1 MLTPNGRWT
10 VAFGLMFLGVGV
22 ALDFAYLIV
31 IGGLL
36 VAVVAA
42 ALFYL
47 TRSPSLSARQLLT
60 RSLISVGEASTS
72 EITVTNTGARRNAAV
87 AVSNEINGQRI
98 TLDVDPLAAGESTTA
113 TMLLPTD
120 RRGVFPV
127 GPLRIER
134 TDPFAF
140 TRAVTHLGSSPLLVV
155 HPTIHQM
162 PPLPTGH
169 RRELEGTTSQVPQEG
184 GISFHSLRD
193 YELGDDLRLIHWRS
207 VAKTGNLMVRK
218 NIVTS
223 EPRLMI
229 LLDTRAASYVNAGN
243 DSFEDA
249 ARLAASLVQAG
260 CNSRYPLLFR
270 TTGGLL
276 GDVTTAGE
284 GRSAIMRILA
294 EVQPA
299 DDDPGLSAIL
309 RYAPTSAGVSLG
321 VVTGRP
327 EPKAAGGISHVR
339 SRFDMVTVIQVAE
352 SGLLPPLSIPGALVV
367 NGENSEEVAALWRAR
382 FR

>member
-10 VAFGLMFLGVGV
+10 IGIGLTFLALGLSLNLAFL
-22 ALDFAYLIV
+22 AV

-36 VAVVAA
+36 VVAVAA
-42 ALFYL
+42 ALFSL
-47 TRSPSLSARQLLT
+47 TRRPSLDARQLLT
-60 RSLISVGEASTS
+60 PSLISVGESSVS
-72 EITVTNTGARRNAAV
+72 EITVTNTGSRRNSTI
-87 AVSNEINGQRI
+87 AVSNQMAGRQF
-98 TLDVDPLAAGESTTA
+98 TLDVDPLAPGESTTT
-113 TMLLPTD
+113 TMVLPTD
-120 RRGVFPV
+120 RRGVFTV

-134 TDPFAF
+134 TDPFGF
-140 TRAVTHLGSSPLLVV
+140 TRTVTHLGSSPQLVV

-207 VAKTGNLMVRK
+207 VAKTGTLMVRK

-229 LLDTRAASYVNAGN
+229 LLDTRAASYAGAGA
-243 DSFEDA
+243 DAFEDA
-249 ARLAASLVQAG
+249 VRLAASLVNAG
-260 CNSRYPLLFR
+260 CTSRYPLQFR
-270 TTGGLL
+270 TTGGRV
-276 GDVTTAGE
+276 GDVTSSGE
-284 GRSAIMRILA
+284 GRHAIMRILA
-294 EVQPA
+294 EIEPA
-299 DDDPGLSAIL
+299 EDDAGLSAIV
-309 RYAPTSAGVSLG
+309 RYAPPSAGVSLG

-327 EPKAAGGISHVR
+327 EPGAVGGVSHVR
-339 SRFDMVTVIQVAE
+339 SRFDMITVVQVAE
-352 SGLLPPLSIPGALVV
+352 AGLLPPISIPGALVV
-367 NGENSEEVAALWRAR
+367 NGETSEEVAGIWRAR